1 MGDEDAQA
9 RTLVVDRSR
18 ARNRCASSGILAPFD
33 TATTLVKRSTLKAF
47 LFGVMLLALAIA
59 LGAFT
64 TSQYVHN
71 LSLEY
76 LERGGQWQRY
86 LAILNGHAGNPW
98 QYRILA
104 PYLIKTVMRWSQHF
118 PIAQPV
124 ATIFIGFRVFQDS
137 CVLLLAY
144 AYYRRLG
151 LAIGPALLGLGC
163 LAWSMSYSQH
173 NSDLQFSTFFD
184 VMFYLLAGWCI
195 AAKRLAWI
203 VPLTLFAALNRET
216 SALIPVLLLSSSIY
230 AMQAGAWRRVLP
242 LVSTAAAVYVA
253 VFLGLR
259 GLYDHQALLVP
270 DGHHIGLDMIKYNLT
285 RSETWSELLVCLGVV
300 PLAAAFSYRHW
311 PMQLKVS
318 LWTIVPLW
326 LAVHTVA
333 AVLAEA
339 RLLLVPQALV
349 FIPGALCGLGVTTA
363 ADTAPPSQP
372 RRARDSRT

>member
-1 MGDEDAQA
+1 MLTPVMA
-9 RTLVVDRSR
+9 RSC
-18 ARNRCASSGILAPFD
+18 ARNSCAVSGILAPLD
-33 TATTLVKRSTLKAF
+33 TATTLVKRATLQAF
-47 LFGVMLLALAIA
+47 LFGAMLLALAIA

-76 LERGGQWQRY
+76 LEHGEQWQRY

-98 QYRILA
+98 QYRVLA
-104 PYLIKTVMRWSQHF
+104 PYLIKLVMSWGRHF
-118 PIAQPV
+118 EIAQPV
-124 ATIFIGFRVFQDS
+124 VMSFIGFRVFQDS

-195 AAKRLAWI
+195 AVGRLTWI
-203 VPLTLFAALNRET
+203 IPLMLFAALNRET
-216 SALIPVLLLSSSIY
+216 SALIPVLLFSSSVY
-230 AMQAGAWRRVLP
+230 AMEAGAWRRVLP
-242 LVSTAAAVYVA
+242 LVSAAAAVYVA

-259 GLYDHQALLVP
+259 GLYGHQTLLVP
-270 DGHHIGLDMIKYNLT
+270 DGHHIGLDMLKYNLT

-349 FIPGALCGLGVTTA
+349 FIPGALCALGVTTA
-363 ADTAPPSQP
+363 ADTAPPLHS